1 MTALTI
7 AVALVSVALSGASLV
22 YSVRTAKLRRQIDAH
37 LAAARRD
44 NGGGVIR

>member
-1 MTALTI
+1 MTVTL
-7 AVALVSVALSGASLV
+7 ALSLAALALSLASVVLAI
-22 YSVRTAKLRRQIDAH
+22 RTAKLRRQIDAH